1 MPRSATQQ
9 KIHRYYKQVANAKQ
23 SFELLDYGI
32 DFNHLYNMDSAKLA
46 ELSKAIND
54 ISKLVGKKIQ
64 PSDEYKAKDNE
75 TINSFLDKYKTE
87 TKTETIVQD
96 NMTQEQIEADIKYCK
111 LYHPAGLAKYGITIT
126 GDPMPKSESDDEIDP
141 EEEKRLIEE
150 HMAKHKKA
158 RAEWSKQC
166 THVDAVIRQKMTQD
180 ERRAKKAYQAI
191 LKSVCDDEKEFA
203 ETVFIHESE
212 IKPIVYIEEGDE
224 KLLFEHRKEEGRKRA
239 KKAMK
244 KKRDKLAKENKQAGL
259 NEIAKKY
266 GVKPIQVNDFDDV
279 EPVREQEPADN
290 WHNEETKYDSDV
302 SDDDGP
308 AVQGDLKGQPV
319 PKSQPID
326 FEDFAV

>member
-1 MPRSATQQ
+1 MPRTKEQQ

-64 PSDEYKAKDNE
+64 PCDDYKAKDNE
-75 TINSFLDKYKTE
+75 TINSFLKKYKTAA
-87 TKTETIVQD
+87 TKTENIVQD
-96 NMTQEQIEADIKYCK
+96 MTKEQIDADIKYCK
-111 LYHPAGLAKYGITIT
+111 LYHPAGLAKYGIAISEE
-126 GDPMPKSESDDEIDP
+126 PMPEPRSDDETDE
-141 EEEKRLIEE
+141 EEEKKLIEE
-150 HMAKHKKA
+150 HMKKHKKA
-158 RAEWSKQC
+158 RDEWSKQC
-166 THVDAVIRQKMTQD
+166 THVDAVIRQKMTQE

-191 LKSVCDDEKEFA
+191 LKTVCDDEKEFA
-203 ETVFIHESE
+203 ETVSLRETE
-212 IKPIVYIEEGDE
+212 IKPKVYIEEGDE

-266 GVKPIQVNDFDDV
+266 GVKPIQVNDPDDV

-290 WHNEETKYDSDV
+290 WHNEPTKYDSDA
-302 SDDDGP
+302 SDDEEP
-308 AVQGDLKGQPV
+308 PVQGDLKGQPV
-319 PKSQPID
+319 PKSHPID